1 MKRKKV
7 TLEQGLYL
15 AGLIAFCLGMPFLF
29 WYIPQV
35 DAGVLPPCMLN
46 RYFGIYCPGCGG
58 SRAVMALIQGKFLD
72 SLYYH
77 PLVLYGAV
85 LYLAFML
92 SQTVALLSRGRL
104 KGLRFHQWF
113 LFGAVFLIVLN
124 CLIKNILKFCFGID
138 VL

>member
-1 MKRKKV
+1 
-7 TLEQGLYL
+7 
-15 AGLIAFCLGMPFLF
+15 
-29 WYIPQV
+29 
-35 DAGVLPPCMLN
+35 
-46 RYFGIYCPGCGG
+46 
-58 SRAVMALIQGKFLD
+58 MALIQGKFLD